1 MIAIAKYVFNL
12 PFMKFSIAMA
22 GKSVLT
28 SIKNPTTDIV
38 IKTNPVITLIGL
50 KLNLH
55 CIVK

>member
-12 PFMKFSIAMA
+12 PFMKFSIGI